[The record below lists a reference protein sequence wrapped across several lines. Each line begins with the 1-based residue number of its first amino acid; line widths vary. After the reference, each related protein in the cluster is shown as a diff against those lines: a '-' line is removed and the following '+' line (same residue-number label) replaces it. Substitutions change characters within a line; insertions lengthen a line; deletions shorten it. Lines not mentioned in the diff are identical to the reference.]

1 MSKMKP
7 LATALVALGAISV
20 GNVALAGSG
29 SGSAVDDRIAE
40 LERQISELK
49 AMVSSNQQNLTVHE
63 ETITANAQGLVTA
76 QADLEEAR
84 PMAKGTKFTYGGF
97 VQLDAIYSD
106 YSDGK
111 PTFGPLEDLVVASTI
126 PVEPTSGESDD
137 YQSTNIHAKTSRFFF
152 TTKTKTDAGDISSR
166 IELDFVLSGSDSALD
181 ERISNSWN
189 SRIRHAFVKWD
200 YNENSSILAGQT
212 WSTFFNVGALPDLI
226 DFVGPVGTLFN
237 RQPQVRWTMGG
248 LQLSVE
254 NPATRLD
261 AVDGKRKDDS
271 EKMPDLVARYN
282 GKWGDL
288 DWSIAGIGREL
299 AYDQRSGQVEVD
311 SDEEYGY
318 GLSLSGK
325 WMLGK
330 DDIRFMANYG
340 DALGRYMGLMAFE
353 DGYIDSSGS
362 IQTVDQWG
370 AFIAYRH
377 FWSDKWRS
385 TFSVSMA
392 EADNPDTN
400 DYALANGLAKSYET
414 YHANLNW
421 LPAPKLSIGGEL
433 IYATKEVEDGRD
445 GDLSRVQFAVK
456 YAF

>member
-1 MSKMKP
+1 M
-7 LATALVALGAISV
+7 
-20 GNVALAGSG
+20 
-29 SGSAVDDRIAE
+29 
-40 LERQISELK
+40 
-49 AMVSSNQQNLTVHE
+49 
-63 ETITANAQGLVTA
+63 
-76 QADLEEAR
+76 
-84 PMAKGTKFTYGGF
+84 
-97 VQLDAIYSD
+97 
-106 YSDGK
+106 
-111 PTFGPLEDLVVASTI
+111 
-126 PVEPTSGESDD
+126 
-137 YQSTNIHAKTSRFFF
+137 
-152 TTKTKTDAGDISSR
+152 
-166 IELDFVLSGSDSALD
+166 
-181 ERISNSWN
+181 
-189 SRIRHAFVKWD
+189 
-200 YNENSSILAGQT
+200 
-212 WSTFFNVGALPDLI
+212 
-226 DFVGPVGTLFN
+226 GPVGTLFN